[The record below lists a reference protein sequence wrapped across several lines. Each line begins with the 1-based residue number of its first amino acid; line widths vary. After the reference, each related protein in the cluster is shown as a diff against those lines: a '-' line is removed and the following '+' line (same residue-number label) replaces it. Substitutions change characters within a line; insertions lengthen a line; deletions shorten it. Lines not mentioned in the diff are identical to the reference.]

1 MKQFLDSKKL
11 LDFYKNKLLLVF
23 GYGSL
28 MWNPDFEYQSSGIFI
43 LQGFYR
49 DFCVYSTHYRG
60 TEKKP
65 GLVLGLRKENNR
77 NCIGKLFV
85 VAEENKAEV
94 LSRLWER
101 EMLGDIYIPTVLPF
115 HKKTL
120 AKNLSNLKLPDKNL
134 PDKNLPDKK
143 PNKNLL
149 DENLPDEN
157 LAGEIFTFVANS
169 QSVKFCQLPNEK
181 KSEIIQSA
189 KGREGACMDYI
200 KNTQQELQK
209 FKISDPAVDCF
220 LE

>member
-1 MKQFLDSKKL
+1 MKQFLDFKKL
-11 LDFYKNKLLLVF
+11 LDFYKNKQLLVF

-28 MWNPDFEYQSSGIFI
+28 MWNPDFEYQSSEVFN
-43 LQGFYR
+43 LQSFYR
-49 DFCVYSTHYRG
+49 DFCVFSTHYRG
-60 TEKKP
+60 TEEKP
-65 GLVLGLRKENNR
+65 GLVLGLRKEDNR

-85 VAEENKAEV
+85 VAEEKKEEV

-120 AKNLSNLKLPDKNL
+120 AKNL
-134 PDKNLPDKK
+134 
-143 PNKNLL
+143 
-149 DENLPDEN
+149 
-157 LAGEIFTFVANS
+157 AGEIFTFVANS
-169 QSVKFCQLPNEK
+169 QSVKFCQLSNEK

-189 KGREGACMDYI
+189 KGKEGACMDYI
-200 KNTQQELQK
+200 KKTQQELQK

>member
-1 MKQFLDSKKL
+1 MPWHLI
-11 LDFYKNKLLLVF
+11 N
-23 GYGSL
+23 
-28 MWNPDFEYQSSGIFI
+28 
-43 LQGFYR
+43 
-49 DFCVYSTHYRG
+49 
-60 TEKKP
+60 
-65 GLVLGLRKENNR
+65 

-85 VAEENKAEV
+85 VAEEKKEEV

-101 EMLGDIYIPTVLPF
+101 EMLGDIYIPTVLSF

-120 AKNLSNLKLPDKNL
+120 AK
-134 PDKNLPDKK
+134 
-143 PNKNLL
+143 
-149 DENLPDEN
+149 N

-189 KGREGACMDYI
+189 KGKEGACMDYI

>member
-1 MKQFLDSKKL
+1 MANNYMKQFLDFKKL
-11 LDFYKNKLLLVF
+11 LDFYKNKQLLVF

-28 MWNPDFEYQSSGIFI
+28 MWNPDFEYQSSEVFN
-43 LQGFYR
+43 LQSFYR
-49 DFCVYSTHYRG
+49 DFCVFSTHYRG
-60 TEKKP
+60 TEEKP
-65 GLVLGLRKENNR
+65 GLVLGLRKEDNR

-85 VAEENKAEV
+85 VAEEKKEEV

-101 EMLGDIYIPTVLPF
+101 EMLGDIYIPTVLSF

-120 AKNLSNLKLPDKNL
+120 AK
-134 PDKNLPDKK
+134 
-143 PNKNLL
+143 
-149 DENLPDEN
+149 N

-189 KGREGACMDYI
+189 KGKEGACMDYI